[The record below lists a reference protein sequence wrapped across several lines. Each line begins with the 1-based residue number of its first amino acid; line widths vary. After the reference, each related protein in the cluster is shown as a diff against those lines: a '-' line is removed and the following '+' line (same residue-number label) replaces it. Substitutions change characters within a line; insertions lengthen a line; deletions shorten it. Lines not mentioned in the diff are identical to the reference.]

1 MNLYSYILISS
12 RQATANARVFVAQKE
27 SKIVPEAAHVR
38 DKTITAPT
46 NASVVLVINH
56 AKIGYIIIYFN
67 KLDALFVY
75 IFLDIFITIL

>member
-1 MNLYSYILISS
+1 MREQRKYGKLEFAYIYIKICKVMNSYSYILILS
-12 RQATANARVFVAQKE
+12 RQATANARVLVAQKE

-56 AKIGYIIIYFN
+56 AKIG
-67 KLDALFVY
+67 
-75 IFLDIFITIL
+75 